1 MPKRKSNEEWGDSD
15 RPRKRLSKGTTVEDA
30 LINIEEQ
37 VKVVRQEIQNQ
48 ESIQGLHETIDQLQ
62 KKLEAE
68 RSAKSEALKAKEEA
82 LNRLSSV
89 AANRLRDNNPGITDL
104 SDPNRPIK
112 LGEKASEIYDNEW
125 TNALENLEELRK
137 ANETAYDE
145 EKEEKDVVLLLSIL
159 TDIFQMCKADALEHI
174 ENISRVLLTP
184 SFVKIKH
191 KPKVPLAFLKEIK
204 DFRKQHCTESIL
216 QSLTEH
222 YMEKLPEQSPDQL
235 TPEVIK
241 ACQEYIHKCVE
252 LSWLMSIQDPPMC
265 LEWQFKGGDF
275 RSDTMR
281 SFTKSGDK
289 VQFVVW
295 PAMYLHDGGPLV
307 TKAIVQGMK
316 TGKKKRQKN

>member
-1 MPKRKSNEEWGDSD
+1 MAKRKSDENWGNSE
-15 RPRKRLSKGTTVEDA
+15 RPRKRLSKGETSGSVEDA
-30 LINIEEQ
+30 LTIIEKQ
-37 VKVVRQEIQNQ
+37 VQIVRDIKSQENTH
-48 ESIQGLHETIDQLQ
+48 SLHAIIDQLQ

-68 RSAKSEALKAKEEA
+68 KKAKSEALKTKEDA

-137 ANETAYDE
+137 ATDVEYDE
-145 EKEEKDVVLLLSIL
+145 EQDVMLLLSIL
-159 TDIFQMCKADALEHI
+159 TDIFQMCIADTTEHI
-174 ENISRVLLTP
+174 ENISRMLLSP
-184 SFVKIKH
+184 ALVKIKH
-191 KPKVPLAFLKEIK
+191 KPKVPSVFLKEIK
-204 DFRKQHCTESIL
+204 DFRRQHCTESVL

-222 YMEKLPEQSPDQL
+222 YVEKLPDHNPEQL
-235 TPEVIK
+235 TPDVMK
-241 ACQEYIHKCVE
+241 ACKEYIHRCVE

-265 LEWQFKGGDF
+265 MEWQFQGCKF
-275 RSDTMR
+275 RRDIMR

-295 PAMYLHDGGPLV
+295 PALYLHDGGPLV
-307 TKAIVQGMK
+307 AKAIVQGVK
-316 TGKKKRQKN
+316 TEKKRKRND